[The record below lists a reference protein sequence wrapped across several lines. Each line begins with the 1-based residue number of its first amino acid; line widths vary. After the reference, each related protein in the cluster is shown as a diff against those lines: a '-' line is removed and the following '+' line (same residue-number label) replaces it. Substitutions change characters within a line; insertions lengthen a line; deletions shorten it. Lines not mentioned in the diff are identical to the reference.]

1 MCERIGYIGKRI
13 FEHRYVKGPSDI
25 IVEDKTFTG
34 INDWLR
40 SSGLD
45 DNAIFG
51 ASTTEMFW

>member
-1 MCERIGYIGKRI
+1 MCERIGNIGKRI
-13 FEHRYVKGPSDI
+13 FEHRYVKGSSDI

-40 SSGLD
+40 SSRLD